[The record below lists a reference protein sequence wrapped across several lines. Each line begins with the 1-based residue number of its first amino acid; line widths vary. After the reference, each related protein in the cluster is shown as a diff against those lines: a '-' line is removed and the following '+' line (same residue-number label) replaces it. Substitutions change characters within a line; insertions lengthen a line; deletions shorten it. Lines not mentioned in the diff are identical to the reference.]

1 MAVSLERRV
10 APVISAL
17 LRLFTII
24 SDEHSRREGG
34 RGKEGS
40 RQRQC
45 NAFELKIFLTKK
57 KKKKRACVGNTD
69 NPMTKCTVSTLKNVT
84 AAGAAGAAAREHVL
98 GSSGKGRRRT

>member
-57 KKKKRACVGNTD
+57 KKK
-69 NPMTKCTVSTLKNVT
+69 
-84 AAGAAGAAAREHVL
+84 REHVWVT
-98 GSSGKGRRRT
+98 RTTP